1 MKILTRII
9 ALLLIFSLSFG
20 GFTLSAEESTASP
33 PPQSDWDYIGR
44 LHQIIRDLERDL
56 ADAENN
62 PAQNPNP
69 RRPVIQVTNPP
80 IIEIEAGSSRTVE
93 FTIANLTNHTASN
106 VITTINSTGN
116 PGIVGS
122 FADRGN
128 NIASMGNRA
137 QRTFSMQISV
147 SEGVNDGFYT
157 LEFNHEHLN
166 TYNESHEDVSRIT
179 IRVINRDDGRMSLRN
194 IASSVSQVPPGSDF
208 DITAVIHNEGNT
220 VMRNVSLTI
229 TDGMASDGIFL
240 RDSTNIVNT
249 ATMEAGQTENISIG
263 FRADSRARRGAY
275 PLTLQLAYTDS
286 RGERQTQN
294 HVFFVNV
301 GAGARDDGASEVII
315 TNISA
320 PSGNIGV
327 GQEFQMTV
335 TLRNQSA
342 YPARNIRVDAS
353 ASDGAVVPR
362 STSILQINTLE
373 PGAEQ
378 NLNFRFAPTNSA
390 RSQNYAIGFT
400 VRYETGREDADG
412 NDEVITF
419 TQYQGV
425 NVTNPE
431 RDDDD
436 DDPVRTSTPRIIV
449 SDFRSSPMIV
459 QAGHEFD
466 LEVEFLNTS
475 DRVVRNIMIT
485 LSVEDEITAG
495 QGNERRG
502 SVFTP
507 VGRSNTFF
515 INRIEPG
522 GTVTEHIRYFTLPDA
537 PPRNYVINVLFEYED
552 EDNHPFEARGAIG
565 INVAQVTRFDT
576 TEIFVPDFAMA
587 FQPIFINF
595 EIFNTGRVTMSNL
608 MIRVEGDFS
617 SQQSTVFF
625 GNLNPGA
632 MDFYDNVL
640 TPMGEGLVEGA
651 IVISFEDDTGQQIEE
666 RREFS
671 VEVAPMP
678 VWDDDM
684 MGVDRFP
691 MDDMVWDD
699 RLGMFVPANQGLG
712 TLAMIGIALGGIA
725 VVGAAAFVGLRIRK
739 KKKMESMVDIDE

>member
-1 MKILTRII
+1 MKVLTRII
-9 ALLLIFSLSFG
+9 TLFLIFSLSFG
-20 GFTLSAEESTASP
+20 GFTLTAETTD

-44 LHQIIRDLERDL
+44 LYQIIRDLERDL

-93 FTIANLTNHTASN
+93 FSIANLTNHTASN
-106 VITTINSTGN
+106 IITTINSTGN

-122 FADRGN
+122 FTDRGN

-179 IRVINRDDGRMSLRN
+179 IRVINRDEGRMSLRN
-194 IASSVSQVPPGSDF
+194 ITSSVSQVTPGSDF
-208 DITAVIHNEGNT
+208 DITAAIHNEGNT
-220 VMRNVSLTI
+220 IMRNVTLTI
-229 TDGMASDGIFL
+229 ADGMASDGIFL
-240 RDSTNIVNT
+240 RDSTSVMNI
-249 ATMEAGQTENISIG
+249 ASMDAGRSENISIG

-286 RGERQTQN
+286 RGERQTQE

-301 GAGARDDGASEVII
+301 GAGARDDSASEVII

-362 STSILQINTLE
+362 STSILQISTLE

-378 NLNFRFAPTNSA
+378 NLNFSFAPTNSA

-400 VRYETGREDADG
+400 VRYETGLEDSDG
-412 NDEVITF
+412 NYEVITF

-436 DDPVRTSTPRIIV
+436 DDDPARTSTPRIIV
-449 SDFRSSPMIV
+449 SDFRSTPMIV

-466 LEVEFLNTS
+466 LEIEFLNTS

-485 LSVEDEITAG
+485 LSVEDEITTG
-495 QGNERRG
+495 QSNERRG

-522 GTVTEHIRYFTLPDA
+522 ATVTEHITYFTLPDA

-552 EDNHPFEARGAIG
+552 EDNHPFEASGAIG

-576 TEIFVPDFAMA
+576 TEIFLPDFAMA

-617 SQQSTVFF
+617 AQQSTVFF

-640 TPMGEGLVEGA
+640 TPLGEGIVEGA

-678 VWDDDM
+678 VFDDDM
-684 MGVDRFP
+684 MGMDRFP

-699 RLGMFVPANQGLG
+699 NLGMFVPASQGFSTFVMMG
-712 TLAMIGIALGGIA
+712 SALGGVI

-739 KKKMESMVDIDE
+739 KKMESTVDIDE

>member
-1 MKILTRII
+1 MKVLTRII
-9 ALLLIFSLSFG
+9 TLFLIFSLSFG
-20 GFTLSAEESTASP
+20 GFALSADTYDQA
-33 PPQSDWDYIGR
+33 QSDWDYIGR
-44 LHQIIRDLERDL
+44 LHQTIRDLERDL
-56 ADAENN
+56 AAAENR
-62 PAQNPNP
+62 PEQNPNP

-106 VITTINSTGN
+106 IITTINSTGN

-122 FADRGN
+122 FTDRGN

-147 SEGVNDGFYT
+147 SDGVPDGFYT
-157 LEFNHEHLN
+157 FEFSHEHLN

-179 IRVINRDDGRMSLRN
+179 IRVLNQDEGRMSLRN
-194 IASSVSQVPPGSDF
+194 IASSISQVAPGSDF
-208 DITAVIHNEGNT
+208 DITATIHNEGNT
-220 VMRNVSLTI
+220 LMRNITLTI

-240 RDSTNIVNT
+240 RDSTSVMNI
-249 ATMEAGQTENISIG
+249 ASMDAGRSENISIG

-275 PLTLQLAYTDS
+275 PLTLQLAYTDI
-286 RGERQTQN
+286 RGERQTQS

-301 GAGARDDGASEVII
+301 GAGTRDDGASEVII
-315 TNISA
+315 TNITA

-335 TLRNQSA
+335 TLRNQSS
-342 YPARNIRVDAS
+342 YPATNIRVDAQTP
-353 ASDGAVVPR
+353 DGAVVPR
-362 STSILQINTLE
+362 STSILQINTLA

-378 NLNFRFAPTNSA
+378 SLNFSFAPTNSA
-390 RSQNYAIGFT
+390 RSQNYAIGFS
-400 VRYETGREDADG
+400 VRYETGREDSDG

-425 NVTNPE
+425 NVTNPD

-436 DDPVRTSTPRIIV
+436 DDDPQRTSTPRIIV
-449 SDFRSSPMIV
+449 SDFRSTPMIV

-466 LEVEFLNTS
+466 LEIEFLNTS

-485 LSVEDEITAG
+485 LSVEDEITTG

-552 EDNHPFEARGAIG
+552 EDNHPFEASGAIG

-576 TEIFVPDFAMA
+576 SEIFVPDFVMA
-587 FQPIFINF
+587 FQPIFVNF

-617 SQQSTVFF
+617 AQQSTVFF

-640 TPMGEGLVEGA
+640 TPLGEGLVEGA

-678 VWDDDM
+678 TWDDDDM
-684 MGVDRFP
+684 MGMDRFP

-699 RLGMFVPANQGLG
+699 NLGMFVPASQGLSPFV
-712 TLAMIGIALGGIA
+712 MIGIALGGIV